1 MEKKYKIAG
10 VATRAQGIKWF
21 MLDNLR
27 YASENGFDASVI
39 CEPTDMFKEEDMSG
53 IKYISVPMQRGNV
66 SPIEVLKCTW
76 HLYRIFRNEKY
87 DVVQFTSSN
96 AGLYAS
102 IASWM
107 ARVPVRIFC
116 QWGISY
122 KEDYT
127 GFKQWFF
134 KMIEK
139 VTCMCA
145 TDVQPDSFANLKFAM
160 EEGLYTEKKGS
171 VIHKGSAN
179 GVDMQKFDISHKS
192 EWRKEVREKY
202 GISEE
207 VTLFGYV
214 GRIVPEKGINELF
227 TAFTQI
233 ADKNA
238 RLIIVGP
245 NYNVEGLD
253 QSIYKAALAN
263 ERIVFTGP
271 VSNPAKYY
279 AAMDFLCLPSYRE
292 GFGSVVLEAASLGI
306 PTICSNIKGPT
317 DFIRDGENGLLC
329 EVKSSESLL
338 HVMQKALNLSQ
349 EQYLSISG
357 TAYNDV
363 KRDFDAQI
371 FRKYYLEDRL
381 RLLKKHNVD

>member
-1 MEKKYKIAG
+1 MEQKIKIAG
-10 VATRAQGIKWF
+10 IATRGQGIKWF

-27 YASENGFDASVI
+27 YAAQNGFEADVI
-39 CEPTDMFKEEDMSG
+39 CEPTDMFKEEDMSL
-53 IKYISVPMQRGNV
+53 INYIPVPIQRGNV
-66 SPIEVLKCTW
+66 SPMEVLKCTW
-76 HLYRIFRNEKY
+76 RLYRIFRKNKY

-202 GISEE
+202 GISENA
-207 VTLFGYV
+207 TLFGYV

-253 QSIYKAALAN
+253 QNIYKAALAN
-263 ERIVFTGP
+263 EKIVFTGP

-292 GFGSVVLEAASLGI
+292 GFGSVVLEAASLSV
-306 PTICSNIKGPT
+306 PAICSNIKGPT

-329 EVKSSESLL
+329 EVKSSDSL
-338 HVMQKALNLSQ
+338 HHMMQKALNLSQ

-381 RLLKKHNVD
+381 RLLKKHNVR

>member
-1 MEKKYKIAG
+1 MEKKIKIAG

-27 YASENGFDASVI
+27 YVTQHGFEADII
-39 CEPTDMFKEEDMSG
+39 CEPTELFKEEDMSC
-53 IKYISVPMQRGNV
+53 IKHIPVPMKRGNV
-66 SPIEVLKCTW
+66 SPMEVLKSTW
-76 HLYRIFRNEKY
+76 RLYRIFSKNKY
-87 DVVQFTSSN
+87 DIVQFTSSN

-102 IASWM
+102 IASWL

-127 GFKQWFF
+127 GFKQQFF

-145 TDVQPDSFANLKFAM
+145 TDVQPDSYANLKFAI

-179 GVDMQKFDISHKS
+179 GVDMQKFNIANKTN
-192 EWRKEVREKY
+192 WRKEIRTQY
-202 GISEE
+202 GIEE
-207 VTLFGYV
+207 DAILFGYV

-227 TAFTQI
+227 AAFSKI
-233 ADKNA
+233 ENKNA
-238 RLIIVGP
+238 LLMIVGP

-253 QSIYKAALAN
+253 QKLYKTALRN
-263 ERIVFTGP
+263 TKIIFTGP

-279 AAMDFLCLPSYRE
+279 ASMDYLCLPSYRE
-292 GFGSVVLEAASLGI
+292 GFGSVVLEAASLAV
-306 PTICSNIKGPT
+306 PAICSNIKGPT

-329 EVKSSESLL
+329 KVKSMESLYT
-338 HVMQKALNLSQ
+338 VMEKALNLTS
-349 EQYLSISG
+349 EQYCKIAD

-381 RLLKKHNVD
+381 NLLKKHNIN

>member
-76 HLYRIFRNEKY
+76 HLYRIFRKEKY
-87 DVVQFTSSN
+87 NVVQFTSSN

-202 GISEE
+202 GISENA
-207 VTLFGYV
+207 TLFGYV

-253 QSIYKAALAN
+253 QNIYKAALAN
-263 ERIVFTGP
+263 EKIVFTGP

-292 GFGSVVLEAASLGI
+292 GFGSVVLEAASLSV
-306 PTICSNIKGPT
+306 PAICSNIKGPT

-329 EVKSSESLL
+329 EVKSSDSL
-338 HVMQKALNLSQ
+338 HHMMQKALNLSQ

-381 RLLKKHNVD
+381 RLLKKHNVR